1 MAIDLAL
8 LHAAASRGQ
17 AVLRTYG
24 WRRPTVSFG
33 RNEPVRGAWDVA
45 ALHAAGFDVVR
56 RPTGGRALLH
66 DHEVTYSVTM
76 PWPADRAW
84 REAYDAVNQRLLQA
98 LLMLGVP
105 ARLQASD
112 AAPSLAPDGPICF
125 AAPSAGE
132 IVVDAGKVA
141 GSAVWRTSGGYLQH
155 GSILLHDDQ
164 TQLSAYRLKATRVDP
179 SFAAPVSDW
188 LGDEDDAGRSARV
201 VAALRTAWSC
211 RPCDNDALP
220 SSAIDERALHESRAM
235 FLSSDWLWR
244 R

>member
-8 LHAAASRGQ
+8 LDAAATRGQ

-24 WRRPTVSFG
+24 WTRPTVSFG
-33 RNEPVRGAWDVA
+33 RNEPVRGVWDIA
-45 ALHAAGFDVVR
+45 AIEAAGFEVVR

-66 DHEVTYSVTM
+66 HHEVTYSVTM

-98 LLMLGVP
+98 LLTLGVP
-105 ARLQASD
+105 ARLQAGD
-112 AAPSLAPDGPICF
+112 AAPTIAPDGPICF

-164 TQLSAYRLKATRVDP
+164 SQLSAYRLEATRIDR
-179 SFAAPVSDW
+179 SFAAPVSHW
-188 LGDEDDAGRSARV
+188 LGHGDDAGQSSRV
-201 VAALRTAWSC
+201 VAALHAAWACRT
-211 RPCDNDALP
+211 RDNDAVA
-220 SSAIDERALHESRAM
+220 SSAIEERSLHESRVM
-235 FLSSDWLWR
+235 LSSADWLWR